1 VKVSDST
8 DTSLAPEQ
16 HTADLR
22 ESASISQRVTRFRSF
37 VHGWVR
43 QAVDV
48 HRALGAWRY
57 TTFIRDWYRYSR
69 LEGAEPI
76 RLLNTFPCLH
86 DATEYTELD
95 PQYFFQDIWAFRRIY
110 ETRPAAHI
118 DVASRIGFAG
128 MISAITHV
136 IFIDIRPLLVDLKGF
151 ESRKGS
157 ILNLPFSAE
166 SIGSLSCLHVAEH
179 VGLGRYGDP
188 LDPYGTRK
196 AASELR
202 RVLARGGNLF
212 FSLPVGKP
220 RLCFNAQRVHSPKQI
235 LEYFEGLDLLE
246 FSAIDDEGRFQ
257 EYAKP
262 ADFEGS
268 WFSCGLFWFTRPK

>member
-1 VKVSDST
+1 MGVEKALSTVKVSGATEAVPGPQTSRQLSEVDSL
-8 DTSLAPEQ
+8 SLK
-16 HTADLR
+16 
-22 ESASISQRVTRFRSF
+22 SAHFRSF

-43 QAVDV
+43 QVIDV
-48 HRALGAWRY
+48 RRALGAWKY
-57 TTFIRDWYRYSR
+57 GKFIKDWYQYSR

-76 RLLNTFPCLH
+76 RFSNTFPCLH

-95 PQYFFQDIWAFRRIY
+95 PHYFFQDIWAFRRVL
-110 ETRPAAHI
+110 ETRPDAHI

-128 MISAITHV
+128 MLSVVTKV
-136 IFIDIRPLLVDLKGF
+136 TFIDIRPLLVDLKGF

-157 ILNLPFSAE
+157 VVDLPFAAE
-166 SIGSLSCLHVAEH
+166 SVKSLSCLHVAEH

-188 LDPYGTRK
+188 LDSYGTRK

-220 RLCFNAQRVHSPKQI
+220 RLCFNAHRIHSLPQV
-235 LEYFEGLDLLE
+235 LEYFTGLDLLE
-246 FSAIDDEGRFQ
+246 FSAIDDHGKFH
-257 EYAKP
+257 
-262 ADFEGS
+262 
-268 WFSCGLFWFTRPK
+268 